1 MKTGRLLK
9 FHRPGGD
16 VHVYLYLEGEGAR
29 AVVYLLA
36 PGHERDPVHEIRA
49 ATPEEVEQEARAWID
64 VHFPRPS

>member
-16 VHVYLYLEGEGAR
+16 VHAYLYAEGEAAR

-36 PGHERDPVHEIRA
+36 PGRERDPVHEIRGRC
-49 ATPEEVEQEARAWID
+49 TDDVETQVRAWVD
-64 VHFPRPS
+64 EHYPRPS